1 MTNLDFLDIISI
13 LSFLVGIE
21 NLKLNEKQVNGL
33 NEHLSSQDDILVKDQ
48 NGMLRTI
55 IEQNEEIIKIV
66 KEATFYAQKDDKRS
80 NR

>member
-13 LSFLVGIE
+13 LSFLVGIA

-33 NEHLSSQDDILVKDQ
+33 NEHLSIQDDILIKDQ